1 MMVVMIVMEVVIV
14 KEMVDVMGEVMI
26 VMMMV
31 LIVVKVGMMGLMV
44 VVVVVGMMMGIEVVL
59 VTHYLQVVKGVE
71 LTSEG
76 SVEWSQQ
83 GVLRLCPH
91 GFRQTQLSHQ
101 VPEDGLGRS
110 QQLIHLL
117 S

>member
-1 MMVVMIVMEVVIV
+1 MVVMKVMEVVIV
-14 KEMVDVMGEVMI
+14 KEMVDVMGEVVI

-31 LIVVKVGMMGLMV
+31 LIVVKVGMMG
-44 VVVVVGMMMGIEVVL
+44 MMGIEVVL